1 MILPQA
7 YRSTLLL
14 FERRDGGGF
23 IMQPYNHNLKRFSRE
38 LRSNLTDAERFLWS
52 RLRGKQLCGFQW
64 YRQKPLASYIV
75 DFYCPRARLVIE
87 VDGGQH
93 YDESSITRDKERDTK
108 LCMLGLTVLRF
119 TNTDILHCIDGV
131 VMQIEKSLPTSLS

>member
-1 MILPQA
+1 
-7 YRSTLLL
+7 
-14 FERRDGGGF
+14 
-23 IMQPYNHNLKRFSRE
+23 MQPYNHNLKRFSRE